1 MLLPIATNLSTYNP
15 RKNTLLHF
23 FEKASVIFCSLQD
36 ATCAISFLPW
46 GLKSPQQCLLHQ
58 GLRGSSAAKHLSKP
72 LKLSLCIA
80 LLKEVKKHEC
90 TLKCTEFLY
99 KHLDDL
105 HSKVNWR
112 YFYTRSYF
120 SLEMSFPLTAKSF
133 DFSQEQKQ
141 QTPQSQDSNRK
152 NYWFFEFSHNIK
164 NYRNFSWSLFLLL
177 RGKKSKTI
185 NPRSEFKKRHENED
199 KKICG
204 VLFVC
209 FSCFVVHKPIW
220 KFWRLDMVLSQ
231 SPLPHV
237 QHDWIWHSGSLLW
250 KGNLQSLL
258 SGAVNDCVTCKVLES
273 PPEIPIPF
281 YLAQS
286 DMCQGLLY
294 IPRGASNIT
303 MQIRVFWNLI
313 KCPRNGPA

>member
-1 MLLPIATNLSTYNP
+1 MNVPWNALSSCTNIWMICIQKWTDDIFTLEVAFHL
-15 RKNTLLHF
+15 KCHFHWQQNTLTFH
-23 FEKASVIFCSLQD
+23 KN
-36 ATCAISFLPW
+36 
-46 GLKSPQQCLLHQ
+46 KNN
-58 GLRGSSAAKHLSKP
+58 K
-72 LKLSLCIA
+72 
-80 LLKEVKKHEC
+80 LLK
-90 TLKCTEFLY
+90 
-99 KHLDDL
+99 
-105 HSKVNWR
+105 
-112 YFYTRSYF
+112 
-120 SLEMSFPLTAKSF
+120 AK
-133 DFSQEQKQ
+133 
-141 QTPQSQDSNRK
+141 TPTGK
-152 NYWFFEFSHNIK
+152 IIGFFEFSHNIK